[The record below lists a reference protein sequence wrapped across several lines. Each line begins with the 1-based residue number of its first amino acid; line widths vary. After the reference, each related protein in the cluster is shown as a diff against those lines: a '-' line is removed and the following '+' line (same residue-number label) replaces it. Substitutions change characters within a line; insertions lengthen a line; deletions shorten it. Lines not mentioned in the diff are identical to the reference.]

1 MFILMAE
8 NLKQSVEEVDKDLA
22 HSWINLSAN
31 VRNLASDLKLKAA
44 GTFLAGDADH
54 LSNETSRLCEHVE
67 RLHTD
72 MIDLLE
78 NVENVETHGSI
89 QEADVTCEDVEKEK
103 IQIQRENHELRS
115 DFKDIIKALFMWRDD
130 PVERVRKKKV
140 IIVSLSV

>member
-1 MFILMAE
+1 MAE
-8 NLKQSVEEVDKDLA
+8 NLKQSVAEVDKDLA

-72 MIDLLE
+72 VIDLLE
-78 NVENVETHGSI
+78 NVEARGSI
-89 QEADVTCEDVEKEK
+89 QESDVACEDVEQEK
-103 IQIQRENHELRS
+103 IQIQRESHELRS
-115 DFKDIIKALFMWRDD
+115 DFKDVIKALFMWRDD
-130 PVERVRKKKV
+130 PVERVREKR
-140 IIVSLSV
+140 